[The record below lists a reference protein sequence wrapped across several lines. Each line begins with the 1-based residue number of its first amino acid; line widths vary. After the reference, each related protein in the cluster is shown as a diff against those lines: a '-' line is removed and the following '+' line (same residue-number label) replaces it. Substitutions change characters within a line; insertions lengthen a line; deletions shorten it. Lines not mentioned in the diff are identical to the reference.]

1 MEVPFAEALRVAHR
15 VCASGGRVVWNFAP
29 APVAFAASD
38 LSELIGTTD
47 VFVVN
52 EHEAFAAA
60 AILGFAT
67 GDFEEAGA
75 YLSRTGGCICVVTAG
90 ARGAFAFHPDG
101 TREMAAADPIK
112 PVDTT
117 GAGDTFVG
125 ILAAGLG
132 EKLPFKTALARAC
145 HGASLA
151 CLAHGAQGGMPTR
164 EQLNSRTISL
174 IPAGASR
181 WVDTRTL
188 RRLAGW
194 WTTDNSRSFACPHCS
209 RQQFGNSPRSS
220 FPAGSSPTSR
230 HGCSTRRF

>member
-1 MEVPFAEALRVAHR
+1 MEVPFAEALRVANR
-15 VCASGGRVVWNFAP
+15 VRASGGRVVWNFAP
-29 APVAFAASD
+29 VPVAFAASD
-38 LSELIGTTD
+38 LFELIGTTD
-47 VFVVN
+47 VFIVN

-67 GDFEEAGA
+67 GDFKEAGA
-75 YLSRTGGCICVVTAG
+75 HLSRAGGCICVVTAG

-125 ILAAGLG
+125 ILAAGLD
-132 EKLPFKTALARAC
+132 EKLPFNTALARAC

-164 EQLNSRTISL
+164 EQLNLLGRY
-174 IPAGASR
+174 
-181 WVDTRTL
+181 
-188 RRLAGW
+188 
-194 WTTDNSRSFACPHCS
+194 H
-209 RQQFGNSPRSS
+209 
-220 FPAGSSPTSR
+220 
-230 HGCSTRRF
+230 